1 MTAARSLEGADPARR
16 GLRLQARLLPDGRRL
31 HLQDGPIDLV
41 VRADGP
47 AEAVAAAY
55 AAASARFGTILD
67 ELCTELPLLRRA
79 ARPGERPGG
88 RVAARMHDA
97 ALPLAS
103 LVFLTPMA
111 AVAGAVADEILDTMQ
126 AAAPLERVVINNGGD
141 VALALGPGQSLRLG
155 LVDRPD
161 RPNLFATAILRAEDG
176 IGGVATSGWRGR
188 SFSLG
193 VADAVTI
200 LGVDAAAADA
210 AATVVANAVDLPDHP
225 AITRVPANTLQPESD
240 LGTRLVTR
248 GVGRLAPGEIAEALE
263 RGEAVARDLVAR
275 GLMRGAALHLA
286 GETRIVG
293 AALAEPTP
301 APPDRRAA

>member
-103 LVFLTPMA
+103 RVFLTPMA

-293 AALAEPTP
+293 AALSELTP